1 MRSSSC
7 MLSYISCRQTPTG
20 SGMQDAFSSHQTLH
34 HARAHLGLHAG
45 RPVAGVPS
53 SAAGSPGFPSFP
65 ARRPCSSQY
74 STEPHSRHRRPPRP
88 CSEPWR
94 PAATASP
101 TPTAPGVSA
110 GRLPRPRPARLS
122 PLRLPV
128 HAGFLRTARSGL
140 PQHRGPGGLPA
151 ASSRHPRNGGHAPGP
166 TPVEASGPDVL
177 RGPQR
182 PYPDRACGRRG

>member
-34 HARAHLGLHAG
+34 HAHALIWASTLAARRWGPVIGGGLAG
-45 RPVAGVPS
+45 LPFISGPASLFIAVQYGTPFAA
-53 SAAGSPGFPSFP
+53 SAAASSP
-65 ARRPCSSQY
+65 AR
-74 STEPHSRHRRPPRP
+74 SRGVLL
-88 CSEPWR
+88 
-94 PAATASP
+94 TASP
-101 TPTAPGVSA
+101 TPSA
-110 GRLPRPRPARLS
+110 RRFRLGGLPRPRPARLS

-140 PQHRGPGGLPA
+140 PRHRGPGGLPA